1 MTKKPTVRCPKSR
14 SSALPMAA
22 RAEMIDVSS
31 ADRGTGAPAVP
42 TQDHLKPALDGAFAE
57 QFKVLFPQL
66 YNGLTIG
73 LPNPDQ
79 KAAADRFATNSQRAR
94 GV

>member
-42 TQDHLKPALDGAFAE
+42 TQDHLKPALHGAFAE
-57 QFKVLFPQL
+57 QFKVLFS
-66 YNGLTIG
+66 LTIG